1 MALTQHRWSL
11 PRPHRALWFCAPGTL
26 LMLALLFLPALT
38 VLGIA
43 LTDWRFGARDF
54 AFVGTG
60 NFERLFADRLFWQ
73 STGNTLLYVLIVVP
87 GSVALGLLLAVVIDS
102 GLSARSLYRSVFF
115 LPVMA
120 TMAAMAIA
128 WQMVLHPSL
137 GLVSHLLQAA
147 GLPPQRWL
155 YSETGVIPALAAIGI
170 WQQAGFNMVL
180 FIAGLRVIPRD
191 LYDAAAV
198 DGWQG
203 PVARFVLVTLPM
215 LGPVVMFVGVITT
228 IRAFQVFDTVAVL
241 TEGGPRDHSEVLL
254 YTIYREG
261 FEFYRTGYAASM
273 AVVFLIVIVVLTLL
287 QARYFDRRVH
297 YS

>member
-1 MALTQHRWSL
+1 MVV
-11 PRPHRALWFCAPGTL
+11 
-26 LMLALLFLPALT
+26 LLFVPAIT
-38 VLGIA
+38 VIGIA
-43 LTDWRFGARDF
+43 LTDWQFGARTF
-54 AFVGTG
+54 EFIGLQ
-60 NFERLFADRLFWQ
+60 NFEHLLGDRLFWQ
-73 STGNTLLYVLIVVP
+73 STGNTLLYVVIMVP
-87 GSVALGLLLAVVIDS
+87 GSVLLGLMLAVVIDS

-137 GLVSHLLQAA
+137 GLISHLLQSV

-155 YSETGVIPALAAIGI
+155 YSESGVIPALAAIGI

-180 FIAGLRVIPRD
+180 FIAGLRVIPRE

-203 PVARFVLVTLPM
+203 PVARFSLVTLPM
-215 LGPVVMFVGVITT
+215 LGPVLMFVAVITT

-241 TEGGPRDHSEVLL
+241 TEGGPRDHSEVML

-273 AVVFLIVIVVLTLL
+273 AVVFLVVIVGLTLL